1 MLKLSC
7 FYSRIICIT
16 LGKGKGMSEHS
27 FGSCNEVLRCFS
39 FVAENL
45 SEGLKW
51 YDIK

>member
-1 MLKLSC
+1 MN
-7 FYSRIICIT
+7 I
-16 LGKGKGMSEHS
+16 HS
-27 FGSCNEVLRCFS
+27 AVVMKRYVAFL